1 METNNV
7 AIAKAINDLDCE
19 EEIKKCLSRLFIE
32 ELAPSTT
39 GSVPQNFY
47 VRQVEAHAEN
57 WTPSKDSES

>member
-7 AIAKAINDLDCE
+7 AIAKAINELGCE

-32 ELAPSTT
+32 ELAPSTS
-39 GSVPQNFY
+39 GDVPQNFY

-57 WTPSKDSES
+57 WAPSKEPEA

>member
-7 AIAKAINDLDCE
+7 AVAHAINELDCDD
-19 EEIKKCLSRLFIE
+19 EIKKCLSRLFSE

-39 GSVPQNFY
+39 GAVPQAFY

-57 WTPSKDSES
+57 WKPRKESEA

>member
-7 AIAKAINDLDCE
+7 AVAKAINELDCE

-32 ELAPSTT
+32 ELAPSNS
-39 GSVPQNFY
+39 GAVPQIFY

-57 WTPSKDSES
+57 WTPSKESEA